1 MIISRDY
8 LSKNGTQFAT
18 SANGRYYLYLVRLAR
33 LAWELSLARLAGEL
47 SLVRLAWLAG
57 ELSLFRLTWSA
68 GEPNLF
74 RLAWLA
80 GELTLRS
87 SLEVSSFQPVSL
99 LGMYT
104 QEVNKRSWK
113 YGSIT
118 ASYYNELLCSWNQP
132 MYDPADRYI
141 TYLPMCRTSWKRIT
155 CMNQPIGRYIT
166 YLPMCRTTWKR
177 ITCICSSVEWS
188 ICDKITIIILK
199 SWWLKQI

>member
-47 SLVRLAWLAG
+47 SLV
-57 ELSLFRLTWSA
+57 
-68 GEPNLF
+68 

-199 SWWLKQI
+199 GLMT